1 MPGSPVAPPP
11 RLPLTEG
18 QAGIWYGQRLD
29 ASGLAYSYAEFLDIR
44 GPLVPE
50 LLQEAVRRVITE
62 AEALRATFGEDAEG
76 PWQRV
81 EPRADPHVPLVD
93 LTGRADPSEAA
104 HAWMRTRID
113 SPLDPAAGDVQRQ
126 AVLRLAPERHLW
138 FWQLHHIVC
147 DGVGSQLLVHRA
159 AEIYGA
165 LSAGRTPPA
174 TPFGR
179 LASLVEEDRR
189 YRASAAFQVDRLYWL
204 GEFADIEDVPGFTG
218 TSMAPTGVALRETWC
233 ADTELRNLIEE
244 FALAHGVK
252 WSHAV
257 IAAFAAYVS
266 RITGAP
272 DAVLGLPVSNRR
284 TDAAATTPGMVS
296 NIIPL
301 RVRGAHSGSF
311 LALLERVSQKL
322 DETRAH
328 RRYRFE
334 DIRRGLRT
342 LRGSARVFG
351 PTANALS
358 LDAEPSFGACSAQHR
373 NLAPGPIEDFML
385 GVYATPRRLTFTIDA
400 NAGLY
405 SAADLSDHRARFEAF
420 LRRVVARADRPL
432 GEIDVLSDE
441 ERRAFLEVR
450 PRQRADDGF
459 RTLVDAF
466 EAQAGRTPA
475 AVAVTCGA
483 SSLSYG
489 ELNARANRL
498 ARLLVRHG
506 CGPERLVALCLPP
519 SVDLVVALLAILK
532 SGAAYLPVDPE
543 YPPDRIESLLADAQ
557 PFLLLGT
564 DRGAPGP
571 RVPDLATVEIDSAD
585 TRAHLAG
592 LPQDDLRP
600 DERAC
605 PLTRDN
611 AAYVIHTS
619 GSTGRPKGVVVP
631 HGNVLGL
638 FSAARELFDFRAGDV
653 WTMAHSFSFDFSVW
667 ELWGPLLHGGRLVL
681 VPPATRRAPDRF
693 LRLLVEEGVTVL
705 NQTPSAFQQLLQ
717 AYGDDPRLGRKLAL
731 RYIVFGGE
739 ALDVRRLEEWYGLH
753 RPRPG
758 DDAPVLVNMYGITE
772 TTVHASH
779 LALDG
784 PLPAARGGSPIG
796 QSLPGLALYL
806 LDGRLRPVP
815 PGVTGEIYVAG
826 DQTARGYLNR
836 PALTAVRFLPD
847 PFGPPGSVMYR
858 SGDLA
863 RRTAGGLL
871 QYEGRADD
879 QVKIRGH
886 RIEPGEIEAELR
898 AAPGIESCC
907 AVVREDAVGDSV
919 LAAYVVPEDPSG
931 FDTAGLRRRL
941 ARRLPSHM
949 VPATVTVIDRIPL
962 TPHGKLDRRALPDP
976 VTAAAGPDAAAAS
989 TPAELEVVDAFRDA
1003 LGVSGVSPG
1012 DDFFDL
1018 GGDSFKAVRLARRLG
1033 RGTEVL
1039 DVFQYPTPESLALR
1053 IREIREI
1060 RETQETD
1067 GTGGIPGGE
1076 ATGGR
1081 RRILRPLAAG
1091 AEGADGAESAEV
1103 TLVCIPYGGGTAAA
1117 YHRLAA
1123 ELAPGIGVWS
1133 AALPGHDP
1141 TRSQEPLLSLDET
1154 ADLIAAEI
1162 SGSLSGPFALY
1173 GHCAGSALALAVA
1186 QRLERQG
1193 REPAALY
1200 IGAALPA
1207 AAPARELELARAWS
1221 GDALYA
1227 YMKSLGGFEGALED
1241 SDLQTVLKVIR
1252 HDMKQGLH
1260 FQIEA
1265 EKDPHPPLATP
1276 LVLVIGDADSATQ
1289 GYEDAYLNWKRYAT
1303 QVELAEIHGGGHYFV
1318 THQPRALASVIAGRL
1333 GVPGRPGAPEVEN

>member
-1 MPGSPVAPPP
+1 MPASPVDFPP

-29 ASGLAYSYAEFLDIR
+29 DSKLAYSYAEFLDIR
-44 GPLVPE
+44 GPLAPE

-62 AEALRATFGEDAEG
+62 AEALRASFGEDAQG

-81 EPRADPHVPLVD
+81 EPRPDPHVPLLD
-93 LTGRADPSEAA
+93 FTGRAEPWEAA
-104 HAWMRTRID
+104 HDWMRARIG
-113 SPLDPAAGDVQRQ
+113 SPLDPATGDVQRQ
-126 AVLRLAPERHLW
+126 AVLRLSPERHLW

-159 AEIYGA
+159 AEVYGA
-165 LSAGRTPPA
+165 LAAGRTPPA

-189 YRASAAFQVDRLYWL
+189 YRASAGFRDDRRYWL
-204 GEFADIEDVPGFTG
+204 DEFADIEHVPGFADA
-218 TSMAPTGVALRETWC
+218 SMAPTGVALRETWY
-233 ADTELRNLIEE
+233 ADTRLVDLLHE
-244 FALAHGVK
+244 FTRTHGVK
-252 WSHAV
+252 WSHVV

-266 RITGAP
+266 RITGTP
-272 DAVLGLPVSNRR
+272 DAVLGLPVSNRG

-301 RVRGAHSGSF
+301 RVRGAHSGTF
-311 LALLERVSQKL
+311 LALLERVSRKL

-351 PTANALS
+351 PTANVLS
-358 LDAEPSFGACSAQHR
+358 LDAEPSFGGCSAQHR

-385 GVYATPRRLTFTIDA
+385 GVYATPRRMTFTLDA

-405 SAADLSDHRARFEAF
+405 GAEELGDHRARFEAF
-420 LRRVVARADRPL
+420 LRQVIARADRPL
-432 GEIDVLSDE
+432 GEIDVLGAE
-441 ERRAFLEVR
+441 ERRALLEVR
-450 PRQRADDGF
+450 PRQRADDGY

-466 EAQAGRTPA
+466 EAQASRTPD
-475 AVAVTCGA
+475 AVAVTCGTA
-483 SSLSYG
+483 SLSYG

-519 SVDLVVALLAILK
+519 SVELVVSLLAILK

-543 YPPDRIESLLADAQ
+543 YPPDRIGSLLADAE

-564 DRGAPGP
+564 DRGAPRP
-571 RVPDLATVEIDSAD
+571 SVPGLVTVEIDSAV
-585 TRAHLAG
+585 TRAHLAA

-600 DERAC
+600 GERDC

-631 HGNVLGL
+631 HKNVLGL
-638 FSAARELFDFRAGDV
+638 FSAARELFDFRGDDV

-693 LRLLVEEGVTVL
+693 IRLLVEEGVTVL
-705 NQTPSAFQQLLQ
+705 NQTPSAFQQLFQ
-717 AYGDDPRLGRKLAL
+717 AYGDDPRLGRNLAL

-753 RPRPG
+753 PG
-758 DDAPVLVNMYGITE
+758 DAPVLVNMYGITE

-779 LALDG
+779 LALDRSA
-784 PLPAARGGSPIG
+784 LSARGGSPIG
-796 QSLPGLALYL
+796 QSLPGLALYV
-806 LDGRLRPVP
+806 LDGELRPVP

-871 QYEGRADD
+871 RYEGRADD

-886 RIEPGEIEAELR
+886 RIELGEIEAELR
-898 AAPGIESCC
+898 AAPGVESCC

-919 LAAYVVPEDPSG
+919 LAAYVVPADPSG
-931 FDTAGLRRRL
+931 LDTADLRRLL

-949 VPATVTVIDRIPL
+949 VPATVTAIDRIPL

-976 VTAAAGPDAAAAS
+976 VTTAGPDATAAS
-989 TPAELEVVDAFRDA
+989 TPAEQEVVDAFRHA
-1003 LGVSGVSPG
+1003 LGVHGISPG

-1039 DVFQYPTPESLALR
+1039 DVFQHPTPASLALR
-1053 IREIREI
+1053 IREI
-1060 RETQETD
+1060 QETH
-1067 GTGGIPGGE
+1067 GTHGTHGTRDVPGAE
-1076 ATGGR
+1076 ATAGR
-1081 RRILRPLAAG
+1081 QRILRRLAAG
-1091 AEGADGAESAEV
+1091 AEGADL

-1117 YHRLAA
+1117 YHRLAT
-1123 ELAPGIGVWS
+1123 ELAPGIEIRS

-1141 TRSQEPLLSLDET
+1141 TRSGEPLLSLDET

-1162 SGSLSGPFALY
+1162 SGSLGGPFALY

-1186 QRLERQG
+1186 RRLERQG
-1193 REPAALY
+1193 REPAAVY

-1207 AAPARELELARAWS
+1207 AAPARELEHARLWS
-1221 GDALYA
+1221 ADALYA
-1227 YMKSLGGFEGALED
+1227 YMKSLGGFDGALED

-1252 HDMKQGLH
+1252 HDMTQGLR

-1265 EKDPHPPLATP
+1265 EEDRHPPLATP
-1276 LVLVIGDADSATQ
+1276 LVLVIGDADSATE
-1289 GYEDAYLNWKRYAT
+1289 GYEHAYLNWKRYAT
-1303 QVELAEIHGGGHYFV
+1303 HVELAEIPGAGHYFV
-1318 THQPRALASVIAGRL
+1318 THQPRALAAIIAGRL
-1333 GVPGRPGAPEVEN
+1333 GVSGRPGTPDEENRCHPPR

>member
-1 MPGSPVAPPP
+1 MPGSPVDLPP

-29 ASGLAYSYAEFLDIR
+29 DSQLAYTYAEFLDIR

-50 LLQEAVRRVITE
+50 LLQEAVRRVVIE
-62 AEALRATFGEDAEG
+62 AEALRASFGEDAEG

-81 EPRADPHVPLVD
+81 EPRPDPQVPLID
-93 LTGRADPSEAA
+93 FTGRTEPWEAA
-104 HAWMRTRID
+104 HDWMRTRIG

-126 AVLRLAPERHLW
+126 AVLRLSPERHLW

-159 AEIYGA
+159 AEVYGA
-165 LSAGRTPPA
+165 LAAGRTPSA
-174 TPFGR
+174 TPFGP
-179 LASLVEEDRR
+179 LASLVEEDRS
-189 YRASAAFQVDRLYWL
+189 YRASTGFQDDRRYWL
-204 GEFADIEDVPGFTG
+204 GEFADIEHVPGFTG
-218 TSMAPTGVALRETWC
+218 ASMAPTGVALRETWC
-233 ADTELRNLIEE
+233 ADTELRSLLDE
-244 FALAHGVK
+244 FARTHDVK
-252 WSHAV
+252 WPHAV

-266 RITGAP
+266 RITGSP

-311 LALLERVSQKL
+311 LALLERVSRKL

-351 PTANALS
+351 PTANVLS

-405 SAADLSDHRARFEAF
+405 TAGELSDHRARFEAF
-420 LRRVVARADRPL
+420 LRQVLARADRPL
-432 GEIDVLSDE
+432 GEIDVLSEE

-450 PRQRADDGF
+450 PRQRTDEGF

-475 AVAVTCGA
+475 AVAVTCGTSA
-483 SSLSYG
+483 LSYG

-519 SVDLVVALLAILK
+519 SVDLVVALLAVLK

-543 YPPDRIESLLADAQ
+543 YPPDRIDSLLADAE
-557 PFLLLGT
+557 PSLLLGT
-564 DRGAPGP
+564 ERGTP
-571 RVPDLATVEIDSAD
+571 RPSVPDLVTVEIDGAD
-585 TRAHLAG
+585 TRAHLAA

-600 DERAC
+600 EERTC

-631 HGNVLGL
+631 HRNVLGL
-638 FSAARELFDFRAGDV
+638 FSAARELFDFRADDV

-717 AYGDDPRLGRKLAL
+717 AYRDDPRLGRKLGL
-731 RYIVFGGE
+731 RHIVFGGE
-739 ALDVRRLEEWYGLH
+739 ALDVRRLEEWYALH
-753 RPRPG
+753 PG
-758 DDAPVLVNMYGITE
+758 DTPALVNMYGITE
-772 TTVHASH
+772 ATVHASH

-784 PLPAARGGSPIG
+784 SPPDAGGGSPIG
-796 QSLPGLALYL
+796 RSLPGLALYV
-806 LDGRLRPVP
+806 LDAELRPVP

-826 DQTARGYLNR
+826 EQTARGYLNR
-836 PALTAVRFLPD
+836 PALTAVRFVPD

-863 RRTAGGLL
+863 RRTARGLL

-886 RIEPGEIEAELR
+886 RIEPGEVEAELR
-898 AAPGIESCC
+898 AAPGVESCC
-907 AVVREDAVGDSV
+907 AVVRQDAVGDSV
-919 LAAYVVPEDPSG
+919 LAAYVVPSDPSG
-931 FDTAGLRRRL
+931 LDTAGLRRRL

-949 VPATVTVIDRIPL
+949 VPATVTAVDRIPL

-976 VTAAAGPDAAAAS
+976 VTAAGPDATAAS
-989 TPAELEVVDAFRDA
+989 TPAEQEVVDAFRHA
-1003 LGVSGVSPG
+1003 LGVGGVSPG

-1053 IREIREI
+1053 LREI
-1060 RETQETD
+1060 RETD
-1067 GTGGIPGGE
+1067 GPHGTHGTRDIPGGE
-1076 ATGGR
+1076 ATAGR
-1081 RRILRPLAAG
+1081 RRILRRLATDAEG
-1091 AEGADGAESAEV
+1091 AEGADV

-1117 YHRLAA
+1117 YHRLAT
-1123 ELAPGIGVWS
+1123 ELAPGIETWS

-1141 TRSQEPLLSLDET
+1141 TRPQEPLLSLDET

-1186 QRLERQG
+1186 RRLERQG

-1207 AAPARELELARAWS
+1207 AAPARELEHARAWS
-1221 GDALYA
+1221 ADALYA
-1227 YMKSLGGFEGALED
+1227 YMKSLGGFDGALEE
-1241 SDLQTVLKVIR
+1241 SDLRTVLKVIR
-1252 HDMKQGLH
+1252 HDMTQGLQ
-1260 FQIEA
+1260 FQLDA
-1265 EKDPHPPLATP
+1265 EKDRHPPLATP

-1289 GYEDAYLNWKRYAT
+1289 GYEHAHLNWKRYAAH
-1303 QVELAEIHGGGHYFV
+1303 VELAEIRGGGHYFV
-1318 THQPRALASVIAGRL
+1318 AHQPRALASIIAGRL
-1333 GVPGRPGAPEVEN
+1333 GVSGRAGTADEENRCHPPR

>member
-1 MPGSPVAPPP
+1 MPGSPVDLPP

-29 ASGLAYSYAEFLDIR
+29 GSKLAYTYAEFLDIR

-50 LLQEAVRRVITE
+50 LLQEAVRQVITE
-62 AEALRATFGEDAEG
+62 AEALRASFGEDAEG

-81 EPRADPHVPLVD
+81 EPRPDPHVPLVD
-93 LTGRADPSEAA
+93 LTGRPEPWEAA
-104 HAWMRTRID
+104 HDWMRTRIG
-113 SPLDPAAGDVQRQ
+113 SPLDPAAGEVQRQ
-126 AVLRLAPERHLW
+126 AVLRLAPDRHLW

-159 AEIYGA
+159 AEVYGA
-165 LSAGRTPPA
+165 LAAGRTPSA
-174 TPFGR
+174 APFGS

-189 YRASAAFQVDRLYWL
+189 YRASADFQEDRRYWL
-204 GEFADIEDVPGFTG
+204 GEFADIGHVPGFSDA
-218 TSMAPTGVALRETWC
+218 SMAPTGVALRETWY
-233 ADTELRNLIEE
+233 ADTELVHLLDE
-244 FALAHGVK
+244 FTRVHDVK

-311 LALLERVSQKL
+311 LALLERVSQKI

-351 PTANALS
+351 PTANVLS
-358 LDAEPSFGACSAQHR
+358 LDAEPSFGTCSAQHR

-385 GVYATPRRLTFTIDA
+385 GVYATPRRLTFTMDA

-405 SAADLSDHRARFEAF
+405 DAEGLSDHRARFEAF
-420 LRRVVARADRPL
+420 LRQVLTRADRPI

-466 EAQAGRTPA
+466 EAQASRTPA
-475 AVAVTCGA
+475 AVAVTCGTSA
-483 SSLSYG
+483 LSYG

-543 YPPDRIESLLADAQ
+543 YPPDRIDSLLADAQ
-557 PFLLLGT
+557 PSLLIGT
-564 DRGAPGP
+564 EPGTP
-571 RVPDLATVEIDSAD
+571 RPSAPDLVTVEIDGAD
-585 TRAHLAG
+585 TRAHLAA

-600 DERAC
+600 EERTC

-631 HGNVLGL
+631 HRNVLGL

-717 AYGDDPRLGRKLAL
+717 AYRDDPRLGRKLCL

-739 ALDVRRLEEWYGLH
+739 ALDVRRLEEWNGLH
-753 RPRPG
+753 PG
-758 DDAPVLVNMYGITE
+758 DAPVLVNMYGITE

-784 PLPAARGGSPIG
+784 SALAARGGSPIG
-796 QSLPGLALYL
+796 QSLPGLALYV
-806 LDGRLRPVP
+806 LDAELRPVP

-863 RRTAGGLL
+863 RRTARGLL

-879 QVKIRGH
+879 QVKVRGH
-886 RIEPGEIEAELR
+886 RIEPGEVEAELR
-898 AAPGIESCC
+898 AAPGVESCC
-907 AVVREDAVGDSV
+907 AVVRRDAVGDSV
-919 LAAYVVPEDPSG
+919 LAAYVVPADPAG
-931 FDTAGLRRRL
+931 LDTAGLRRRL

-949 VPATVTVIDRIPL
+949 VPATVTAIDRIPL

-976 VTAAAGPDAAAAS
+976 VADAGPDARAAT
-989 TPAELEVVDAFRDA
+989 TPAEQEVVDAFRHA
-1003 LGVSGVSPG
+1003 LGVPGISPG

-1033 RGTEVL
+1033 PGTEVL
-1039 DVFQYPTPESLALR
+1039 DVFQHPTPESLALR
-1053 IREIREI
+1053 VREIRA
-1060 RETQETD
+1060 TH
-1067 GTGGIPGGE
+1067 GTHDGE
-1076 ATGGR
+1076 ATAAPQ
-1081 RRILRPLAAG
+1081 RILRRLASG
-1091 AEGADGAESAEV
+1091 AEGAEGPGV

-1117 YHRLAA
+1117 YHRLAD
-1123 ELAPGIGVWS
+1123 ELAPGIETWS

-1141 TRSQEPLLSLDET
+1141 TRPEEPLLPLDET

-1186 QRLERQG
+1186 RRLERQG
-1193 REPAALY
+1193 RDPAALY

-1207 AAPARELELARAWS
+1207 AAPARELERARVWS

-1227 YMKSLGGFEGALED
+1227 YMKSLGGFDGALEE

-1252 HDMKQGLH
+1252 HDMTQGLH
-1260 FQIEA
+1260 FQLGA
-1265 EKDPHPPLATP
+1265 EKDRHPPLAAP
-1276 LVLVIGDADSATQ
+1276 LVVVIGDADSATQ
-1289 GYEDAYLNWKRYAT
+1289 GYEHAHLNWKRYAT
-1303 QVELAEIHGGGHYFV
+1303 RVELAEIRGGGHYFV
-1318 THQPRALASVIAGRL
+1318 AHQPRELATVIAGRL
-1333 GVPGRPGAPEVEN
+1333 GMSVRPGPSVRPGTPDEEH

>member
-1 MPGSPVAPPP
+1 MPGSPVDLPP

-29 ASGLAYSYAEFLDIR
+29 DSKLAYTYAEFLDIR

-62 AEALRATFGEDAEG
+62 AEALRASFGEDADG

-81 EPRADPHVPLVD
+81 EPRPDPHVPLVD
-93 LTGRADPSEAA
+93 LTGRAEPWEAA
-104 HAWMRTRID
+104 HDWMRTRIGT
-113 SPLDPAAGDVQRQ
+113 PLDPAVGDVQRQ
-126 AVLRLAPERHLW
+126 AVLRLSPERHLW

-159 AEIYGA
+159 AEVYGA
-165 LSAGRTPPA
+165 LAAGRTPSA

-189 YRASAAFQVDRLYWL
+189 YRASAGFQEDRRYWL
-204 GEFADIEDVPGFTG
+204 GEFADIEHVPAFSDAT
-218 TSMAPTGVALRETWC
+218 MAPTGVALRETWC
-233 ADTELRNLIEE
+233 ADPELTGLLAE
-244 FALAHGVK
+244 FTRTHDVK

-266 RITGAP
+266 RITGSP

-284 TDAAATTPGMVS
+284 TDAAAATPGMVS

-301 RVRGAHSGSF
+301 RVRGAHAGSF
-311 LALLERVSQKL
+311 LSLLERVSRKL

-351 PTANALS
+351 PTANVLS

-385 GVYATPRRLTFTIDA
+385 GVYATPRRLTFTLDA

-405 SAADLSDHRARFEAF
+405 DAGELSDHRTRFEAF
-420 LRRVVARADRPL
+420 LRQVLTRADRPI

-450 PRQRADDGF
+450 PRQYTDDGF
-459 RTLVDAF
+459 HTLVDAF
-466 EAQAGRTPA
+466 EAQAGRTPD
-475 AVAVTCGA
+475 AVAVTCGTSA
-483 SSLSYG
+483 LSYG

-519 SVDLVVALLAILK
+519 SVDLLVALLGILK

-543 YPPDRIESLLADAQ
+543 YPPDRIGSLLADAE
-557 PFLLLGT
+557 PTLLISTERGT
-564 DRGAPGP
+564 P
-571 RVPDLATVEIDSAD
+571 RSCVPDLVTVEIDGAD
-585 TRAHLAG
+585 TRAHLAA

-600 DERAC
+600 EERTC

-638 FSAARELFDFRAGDV
+638 FSATRELFDFRAGDV

-681 VPPATRRAPDRF
+681 VPPDTRRAPDRF

-717 AYGDDPRLGRKLAL
+717 AYRDDPRLGRELGL

-753 RPRPG
+753 PG
-758 DDAPVLVNMYGITE
+758 DAPVLVNMYGITE

-784 PLPAARGGSPIG
+784 SALAARGGSPIG
-796 QSLPGLALYL
+796 QSLPGLALYV
-806 LDGRLRPVP
+806 LDTELRPVP

-836 PALTAVRFLPD
+836 PALTAVRFVPD

-863 RRTAGGLL
+863 RRTARGLL
-871 QYEGRADD
+871 QYVGRADD
-879 QVKIRGH
+879 QVKVRGH
-886 RIEPGEIEAELR
+886 RIEPGEVEAELR
-898 AAPGIESCC
+898 TAPGVGSCC
-907 AVVREDAVGDSV
+907 AVVRRDAVGDSV
-919 LAAYVVPEDPSG
+919 LAAYVVPADASG
-931 FDTAGLRRRL
+931 LDTADLRRHL

-949 VPATVTVIDRIPL
+949 VPATVTAIDRIPL

-976 VTAAAGPDAAAAS
+976 ATAAGPRATAAS
-989 TPAELEVVDAFRDA
+989 TPAEQEVVDAFRHA
-1003 LGVSGVSPG
+1003 LGVRGVSPG

-1053 IREIREI
+1053 VREI
-1060 RETQETD
+1060 RETHRAHETR
-1067 GTGGIPGGE
+1067 GGE
-1076 ATGGR
+1076 ASAGR
-1081 RRILRPLAAG
+1081 RRILRRLASG
-1091 AEGADGAESAEV
+1091 TEGADV

-1117 YHRLAA
+1117 YHRLAT
-1123 ELAPGIGVWS
+1123 ELAPGIETWS

-1141 TRSQEPLLSLDET
+1141 TRPHEPLLSLEET

-1162 SGSLSGPFALY
+1162 DGSLSGPFALY

-1207 AAPARELELARAWS
+1207 AAPASELERARVWS

-1227 YMKSLGGFEGALED
+1227 YMKSLGGFDGALEE

-1252 HDMKQGLH
+1252 HDMTQGLQ
-1260 FQIEA
+1260 FQLEA
-1265 EKDPHPPLATP
+1265 EKDRHPPLATP
-1276 LVLVIGDADSATQ
+1276 LVVVIGDADSATQ
-1289 GYEDAYLNWKRYAT
+1289 GYEHAHLNWKRYAT
-1303 QVELAEIHGGGHYFV
+1303 HVELAEIRGGGHYFV
-1318 THQPRALASVIAGRL
+1318 AHQPRALASVIAGRL
-1333 GVPGRPGAPEVEN
+1333 GVCGRPGVSGRPGAPDGEDR